1 MTRFHLAQA
10 NIGRFRAPLETP
22 LMEGFRTQ
30 LDPINALADRSPGF
44 VWRLQTEDGNA
55 TAIRPYDGDDLMAI
69 NMSVWESLESLQQ
82 FVYKSAHV
90 ETLRARKQWFEP
102 IEGPILVL
110 WWIPAGQI
118 PTVAE
123 ARERLQYLKEHGPTP
138 RAFTFR
144 TAFPAPDASARN
156 AEGLDDAFCDW
167 ATHDQPPLGR

>member
-1 MTRFHLAQA
+1 VTRYHLAQV
-10 NIGRFRAPLETP
+10 NIGRFRAPLDDP
-22 LMEGFRTQ
+22 NMEGFRSQ

-55 TAIRPYDGDDLMAI
+55 TAIRPYEGDDLMAI
-69 NMSVWESLESLQQ
+69 NMSVWESLEALQR

-102 IEGPILVL
+102 IAGPILAL
-110 WWIPAGQI
+110 WWIPAGHT

-138 RAFTFR
+138 HAFTFR
-144 TAFPAPDASARN
+144 TPFPAPDGESG
-156 AEGLDDAFCDW
+156 EVEELDAVFCDW
-167 ATHDQPPLGR
+167 ATHDPPPRG